1 MNAPE
6 MLACLRTPQAD
17 GLVLQLKTL
26 TPLYTGGIG
35 QLGDQ
40 IHPSNLLGGIRQMSC
55 LVARTLGD
63 GGFERAVWG
72 NAGTGKEKAEAKQV
86 ALRWDTTGLA
96 AVTLPEIVRVPKAGG
111 GDSRW
116 YFNSAFE
123 GQLGL
128 QISRRGIS
136 DAHWQ
141 LLTLALAIQI
151 RHGSFGAKDQFGL
164 GVLALT
170 EGARPFAVPLAPS
183 SDLPKVV
190 PATPGE
196 LNLLRHSFG
205 RLRFRVAPGQR
216 PILNRSS
223 ALNLGLA
230 TRATLRNALRARP
243 DAPDTEQARLTALR
257 HQMLGKLKMLGKLN
271 QFGSAVN
278 VSAAYATED
287 GVELRLA
294 VALKPD
300 TAAERGEVMKAFA
313 AAAGNIDT
321 MIDRIGY
328 RVDGRIDWEFGGA
341 HLSTRAAW
349 LNKLAG
355 V

>member
-6 MLACLRTPQAD
+6 MLSRLRTPQAD
-17 GLVLQLKTL
+17 GLVLQLKAL

-40 IHPSNLLGGIRQMSC
+40 IHPSNLLGGIRHISC

-72 NAGTGKEKAEAKQV
+72 NAGTGKKKAEAKQV
-86 ALRWDTTGLA
+86 ALRWDTAGLA
-96 AVTLPEIVRVPKAGG
+96 AVKLPEIVRVPKAGG

-123 GQLGL
+123 GELAL
-128 QISRRGIS
+128 QVSRRGIS

-164 GVLALT
+164 GVLALA
-170 EGARPFAVPLAPS
+170 EGTRPFAVPLDP
-183 SDLPKVV
+183 DVVLPDAVKGES
-190 PATPGE
+190 GE
-196 LNLLRHSFG
+196 LNLLRHAFG

-223 ALNLGLA
+223 ALNLALA
-230 TRATLRNALRARP
+230 TRATLRNALRAKP
-243 DAPDTEQARLTALR
+243 DASGTEQARLTPLR
-257 HQMLGKLKMLGKLN
+257 HQMLGKLN

-300 TAAERGEVMKAFA
+300 TAAVRGEVMNAFA
-313 AAAGNIDT
+313 AAAGHIDT
-321 MIDRIGY
+321 MIEGIGY
-328 RVDGRIDWEFGGA
+328 RVDGRIDWEFGGK
-341 HLSTRAAW
+341 HLSKRAAW

>member
-63 GGFERAVWG
+63 GGFEGAVWG
-72 NAGTGKEKAEAKQV
+72 NAGTGKTKAEAKQV
-86 ALRWDTTGLA
+86 ALRWETTGLA

-170 EGARPFAVPLAPS
+170 EGARPFAVPLDP
-183 SDLPKVV
+183 DVVLPDAVKGES
-190 PATPGE
+190 GE
-196 LNLLRHSFG
+196 LNLLRHAFG

-223 ALNLGLA
+223 ALNLALA
-230 TRATLRNALRARP
+230 TRATLRNALRAKP
-243 DAPDTEQARLTALR
+243 DASGTEQARLTALR
-257 HQMLGKLKMLGKLN
+257 HQMLGKLN

-300 TAAERGEVMKAFA
+300 TAAVRGEVMSAFA
-313 AAAGNIDT
+313 AAAGHIDT
-321 MIDRIGY
+321 MIEGIGY
-328 RVDGRIDWEFGGA
+328 RVDGRIDWEFGGK
-341 HLSTRAAW
+341 HLSKRAAW

>member
-6 MLACLRTPQAD
+6 MLSRLRTPQAD

-40 IHPSNLLGGIRQMSC
+40 VHPSNLLGGIRQMSC

-63 GGFERAVWG
+63 DGFERAVWG
-72 NAGTGKEKAEAKQV
+72 NAGTGQAKAEAKQV
-86 ALRWDTTGLA
+86 ALRWETAGLE
-96 AVTLPEIVRVPKAGG
+96 AVKLPEIVKLPKATG

-128 QISRRGIS
+128 QISRRGIA

-141 LLTLALAIQI
+141 LLTLGLAIQL

-164 GVLALT
+164 GVLALA
-170 EGARPFAVPLAPS
+170 EGTRRFAVPLDTA

-190 PATPGE
+190 PATPGQ
-196 LNLLRHSFG
+196 LNLLRHAFG
-205 RLRFRVAPGQR
+205 RLRFRIAPGQR
-216 PILNRSS
+216 PILNRST
-223 ALNLGLA
+223 ALNLALA

-243 DAPDTEQARLTALR
+243 DASGTEQARLTVLR
-257 HQMLGKLKMLGKLN
+257 HQMLGKLN

-278 VSAAYATED
+278 VSAAYATES
-287 GVELRLA
+287 GVEVRLA
-294 VALKPD
+294 VALKPEV
-300 TAAERGEVMKAFA
+300 AAERSEVMKAFA
-313 AAAGNIDT
+313 AAAVNIDA
-321 MIDRIGY
+321 MIERIGY
-328 RVDGRIDWEFGGA
+328 RVDGKIDWEFGGA